1 MDLLRS
7 LALLAYAG
15 VAAVVLWGGMRVVLR
30 RQRARTGPL
39 RTEIEAGI
47 QFDTVLDAARV
58 YKTNG
63 NLWGSDRSWFTLP
76 GPARLT
82 VGADAFIV
90 SAPGA
95 FAEYAFR
102 ARECSI
108 SLSQVPSPLFQP
120 RDWIVINGTG
130 ITPLGGGRQAQ
141 LAISDEDL
149 WEIWRALAAAGA
161 VQH

>member
-1 MDLLRS
+1 MDLQS

-15 VAAVVLWGGMRVVLR
+15 IASLLLWGGMRVVLR

-39 RTEIEAGI
+39 RTEIAAGV
-47 QFDTVLDAARV
+47 QFETALGAARV

-63 NLWGSDRSWFTLP
+63 NLWGDDRSWFSLP

-90 SAPGA
+90 SAPRA

-102 ARECSI
+102 GCECSI
-108 SLSQVPSPLFQP
+108 SLSQAPSSPFRQ
-120 RDWIVINGTG
+120 RDWIVISGLG
-130 ITPLGGGRQAQ
+130 ITPLGRGRQAQ
-141 LAISDEDL
+141 LAISHDNL
-149 WEIWRALAAAGA
+149 SEIWRALAGAGA
-161 VQH
+161 IQH